1 MHSLIEIHPLNTETG
16 NREVVRISSVQDA
29 RINSLGGYKWRPCI
43 IEQPSMNINLF
54 DGDFNTAIQTGGG
67 RFSFNIIS
75 ILRDYPDF
83 AAYALQGCRIS
94 IYVGEDNDTWPW
106 VKLFEGNIN
115 RFEQSENKFSCSF
128 RVDAD
133 KFAIDILS
141 DTYAGTG
148 GADGGSDL
156 ENRPKP
162 WIFGFAR
169 NVEPLLINVVD
180 NIYQFSS
187 YGPIKEV
194 LALYERGS
202 DFGSKIDDFADY
214 SALLNANVP
223 PGSWATCNEEGLI
236 RLGAPAAGVITGDVE
251 GDYHDGVFRR
261 SPGEIVKR
269 MAEHLGL
276 NLTDLNIPSLDFV
289 DAELSTWPQNGYVN
303 LVIQNQ
309 ISLIDLVQ
317 ALARGCNYQSGVD
330 WLGRLF
336 WVKPQVSLSHSL
348 SLHAQGLRL
357 PKVTNSSQVDVSPPY
372 STIEMG
378 GVRSHRVHNISEIAT
393 DLRLLGGYSATRVYV
408 LDDVVSLPDNST
420 WRWQNTENGN
430 SFPSQSSSDWELLTD
445 AIQINLGDSNVTGTL
460 PVGKAVPELINE
472 NITIDGNGVINGIGT
487 VDAAVLNSQ
496 VDTGVNLIEVGTG
509 VVSNNAVTKTG
520 GFGFNG
526 GAYSAEASDS
536 FYVSFKYDFS
546 TFVNRSY
553 VCLSKDAQPDG
564 TNLNNTVAYVQVDGI
579 GDFLRLY
586 VDGVRFSNLTVL
598 GGDIPSRG
606 ICTVL
611 YDGRLCRFFV
621 DGVEYASRSSQDENV
636 IVRALILP
644 QNSGKM
650 TELQSISYGQ
660 ANNSTWEQI
669 RNSGSAGVPADNAT
683 ANVSLIE
690 FGPQLDRIS
699 LLANRMGST
708 AATNNSGVHTLTSH
722 NGSCLLEFTVNGVIG
737 CAASIYDTTEYV
749 LPSDRFTPA
758 KYHALVGGLNTQ
770 DQTFTVQI
778 RQEVDGAN
786 LFRGTFTGF
795 NFGDTVGLRYD
806 GVAFALLR
814 NGEVIDL
821 DVAEAGLNVRGSIIP
836 QGNSQ
841 GVFAIDE
848 IDWTAHTDNSSES
861 VGGFGLTEMEIRN
874 PTLTNDGILSV
885 DINGSPINL
894 GAVTISGIGYVGDL
908 DADLT
913 SRSQVVAPTPPAQI
927 INRNSDGTVKV
938 GEFPRTLTP
947 MINRGGT
954 DIRTDSG
961 TSYSFTATN
970 AFSGVS
976 LLTGVNKGRLQVND
990 GDAGTI
996 TLTATVDGVDYP
1008 IIYSFETRDD
1018 PIPTTSGGTSSG
1030 AVKQASDNSFPIVQN
1045 SGAEQPIT
1053 RTGSSES
1060 VFLINVAAGE
1070 SLKGQG
1076 TLSYAVQASSN
1087 DESASLSVKWQYKLP
1102 SSSNWL
1108 DFGTYNTGALSQWI
1122 ASEFSF
1128 EPASVNTNQ
1137 TVSGLAADDYEVRA
1151 VAEAVGTNPI
1161 NINSGTLNIVAQP

>member
-194 LALYERGS
+194 LSLYERGS

-214 SALLNANVP
+214 DALLNADVP
-223 PGSWATCNEEGLI
+223 PGSWATCNEEGLF

-251 GDYHDGVFRR
+251 GDYHDGIFRR

-269 MAEHLGL
+269 MAQHLGL

-445 AIQINLGDSNVTGTL
+445 AAKIDLDSDNVVGTL
-460 PVGKAVPELINE
+460 PIGKAVPELVNKNLLPTIE
-472 NITIDGNGVINGIGT
+472 LSSPVPVGITHGVTGNLKFLANQNSSTNSNNGEIFIEGGAVIVPNRGRVTIQDVEVPTPFEGVRTVQNKFYLVLSSTITSSRFNGIDRPGFIFVAVYDLAANQWTAVDNTNARFNFTPRADDCVIAVGEKFAGDRGISTLTPLVTYWPNLPDDGATFGATAAERALIDEANSKFPLPPAIAVGGLGNIELKKNFVTETTQNDGEIFIIGGRVITPNNGQIVIPSGLLITSWEGT
-487 VDAAVLNSQ
+487 SRVQDPFYVIWGI
-496 VDTGVNLIEVGTG
+496 DTAQQRFPN
-509 VVSNNAVTKTG
+509 
-520 GFGFNG
+520 FNG
-526 GAYSAEASDS
+526 GGGNNIFTATYN
-536 FYVSFKYDFS
+536 FS
-546 TFVNRSY
+546 TKQWRAVDNFGNAHLYEPLDTDLILATGQKFAGDSGISSLVSHVARWDGLPANNADVTADTGFVDNMNSSGRISDPSIFNTQTILGPKN
-553 VCLSKDAQPDG
+553 V
-564 TNLNNTVAYVQVDGI
+564 TNLDVSYEAGATNTVITFPAHHRIVA
-579 GDFLRLY
+579 
-586 VDGVRFSNLTVL
+586 GVNGPKT
-598 GGDIPSRG
+598 
-606 ICTVL
+606 
-611 YDGRLCRFFV
+611 
-621 DGVEYASRSSQDENV
+621 
-636 IVRALILP
+636 
-644 QNSGKM
+644 
-650 TELQSISYGQ
+650 ISYGS
-660 ANNSTWEQI
+660 ASATWPNESTWFAYIDDPDLTGQSNPVVQLTGDSRQLFSLNRYNI
-669 RNSGSAGVPADNAT
+669 GVGITPNSLGSGGSASTGGAFSSSSGSSGGVGGGN
-683 ANVSLIE
+683 
-690 FGPQLDRIS
+690 G
-699 LLANRMGST
+699 GST
-708 AATNNSGVHTLTSH
+708 
-722 NGSCLLEFTVNGVIG
+722 
-737 CAASIYDTTEYV
+737 
-749 LPSDRFTPA
+749 
-758 KYHALVGGLNTQ
+758 
-770 DQTFTVQI
+770 
-778 RQEVDGAN
+778 
-786 LFRGTFTGF
+786 
-795 NFGDTVGLRYD
+795 
-806 GVAFALLR
+806 
-814 NGEVIDL
+814 
-821 DVAEAGLNVRGSIIP
+821 
-836 QGNSQ
+836 
-841 GVFAIDE
+841 
-848 IDWTAHTDNSSES
+848 
-861 VGGFGLTEMEIRN
+861 
-874 PTLTNDGILSV
+874 
-885 DINGSPINL
+885 
-894 GAVTISGIGYVGDL
+894 
-908 DADLT
+908 
-913 SRSQVVAPTPPAQI
+913 
-927 INRNSDGTVKV
+927 
-938 GEFPRTLTP
+938 
-947 MINRGGT
+947 
-954 DIRTDSG
+954 
-961 TSYSFTATN
+961 
-970 AFSGVS
+970 
-976 LLTGVNKGRLQVND
+976 
-990 GDAGTI
+990 
-996 TLTATVDGVDYP
+996 
-1008 IIYSFETRDD
+1008 
-1018 PIPTTSGGTSSG
+1018 
-1030 AVKQASDNSFPIVQN
+1030 
-1045 SGAEQPIT
+1045 
-1053 RTGSSES
+1053 
-1060 VFLINVAAGE
+1060 VFL
-1070 SLKGQG
+1070 
-1076 TLSYAVQASSN
+1076 
-1087 DESASLSVKWQYKLP
+1087 
-1102 SSSNWL
+1102 
-1108 DFGTYNTGALSQWI
+1108 
-1122 ASEFSF
+1122 
-1128 EPASVNTNQ
+1128 
-1137 TVSGLAADDYEVRA
+1137 
-1151 VAEAVGTNPI
+1151 
-1161 NINSGTLNIVAQP
+1161 